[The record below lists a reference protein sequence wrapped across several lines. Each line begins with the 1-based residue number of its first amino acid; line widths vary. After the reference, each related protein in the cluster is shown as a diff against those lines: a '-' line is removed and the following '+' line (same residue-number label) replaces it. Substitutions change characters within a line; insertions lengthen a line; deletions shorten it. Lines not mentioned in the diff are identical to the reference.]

1 MRKFSAIVAVIAL
14 IGATLLFASDSWDGY
29 YMVLTAENGGQ
40 TGDAYLEYPQLLI
53 GESATMNLTV
63 EFEEGEYREDSDIAT
78 GPCPAG
84 TLALGKSARGL
95 DVVFVEARAFCTRYD
110 TLSPH
115 PIVTKNLYDI
125 AY

>member
-14 IGATLLFASDSWDGY
+14 IGATLLFASDSWEGY

-40 TGDAYLEYPQLLI
+40 TGDAYLEYPHLLV

-63 EFEEGEYREDSDIAT
+63 EFEESEYREDSDIIT
-78 GPCPAG
+78 GPCPPG
-84 TLALGKSARGL
+84 TLTLSKSARGL

-110 TLSPH
+110 TLSPF

-125 AY
+125 AD